1 MILDTI
7 SETLRQIFSQYLIL
21 LPVLLIALWLGKVIN
36 DLLTRYK
43 VDEELTGKNNA
54 AIGTAQAGYYVGLAI
69 AVAGVV
75 LGPAGKNFWMDISNT
90 ALYSVIAIIL
100 MNLSTLICDKLILY
114 KFNDEKELVEDQNV
128 GTGAVMA
135 GGYVATGFIVSAS
148 VSGEVAGLWWH
159 GLLSCLVFFV
169 LGQLVL
175 VLAGLW
181 YQRLTSYDIH
191 KVIGDDNN
199 AAAGISFGGFLFS
212 IGYII
217 SFAMLGESMSWAK
230 DIVSFVLYVIVA
242 LVFLTIGYWITDWVF
257 LPKAKMSDEI
267 GTQGNIAAAAVS
279 VAINIGLAVLI
290 VHVL

>member
-279 VAINIGLAVLI
+279 VAINIGIAVLI

>member
-43 VDEELTGKNNA
+43 IDEELTGKNNA

-90 ALYSVIAIIL
+90 AIYSVIAIIL
-100 MNLSTLICDKLILY
+100 MNISTVICDKLILF

-128 GTGAVMA
+128 GTGAVLA

-148 VSGEVAGLWWH
+148 VSGEVAGSWWN

-181 YQRLTSYDIH
+181 YQKLTSYDIH

-279 VAINIGLAVLI
+279 VAINIGIAVLI

>member
-54 AIGTAQAGYYVGLAI
+54 AIGTAQAGYYIGLAI
-69 AVAGVV
+69 AIAGVV

-279 VAINIGLAVLI
+279 VAINIGIAVLI